1 MKLLGVDSFQERP
14 HRATLMVVGLLLV
27 LAVLASACAPPQ
39 APQAPSTATA
49 GTGQPSE
56 AAGETS
62 LKMALLPVMDVL
74 PFYVAEK
81 NGYFADEGIQVE
93 AVPVKTAQERDTLM
107 QTGQVD
113 GELTD
118 LIGPVLL
125 NQRQPTA
132 KVVYTARRAYPDSPM
147 FSILAAPG
155 STISAPADLK
165 GVPIGISQNTVIEY
179 LTDRM
184 LQAQGLAAEDIAIT
198 EVSAIPV
205 RFELLMK
212 GELQAANLPDPLASG
227 AVAAGAR
234 TIIDDSQ
241 YPELAQSVLVFRT
254 EALESRPETVKKFLQ
269 AWDRAAS
276 EINTNPDAYRDLL
289 IQVGRVPE
297 SIQGSYAMPPFPT
310 GSITSESEMADV
322 VEWARDK
329 GKIEVDIPYQNLVD
343 PGFMPGN

>member
-1 MKLLGVDSFQERP
+1 MKVVSIDSGRGWP
-14 HRATLMVVGLLLV
+14 GRAALPVVGLLLA
-27 LAVLASACAPPQ
+27 LAVIAGACVPPQ
-39 APQAPSTATA
+39 TPQPPAAET
-49 GTGQPSE
+49 TGDT
-56 AAGETS
+56 G
-62 LKMALLPVMDVL
+62 LKIALLPVMDVL
-74 PFYVAEK
+74 PFYVAEQK
-81 NGYFADEGIQVE
+81 GYFAEEGIQVE

-125 NQRQPTA
+125 NQNQPTA

-147 FSILAAPG
+147 FSILAGPG
-155 STISAPADLK
+155 STATTPADLK

-184 LQAQGLAAEDIAIT
+184 LQAEGLAAEDIAIT

-212 GELQAANLPDPLASG
+212 GELAAANLPDPLASG

-234 TIIDDSQ
+234 TIIDDSK

-254 EALESRPETVKKFLQ
+254 EALEAKPETVQKFLR
-269 AWDRAAS
+269 AWDRAAAD
-276 EINTNPDAYRDLL
+276 INASPDDYRDLL

-297 SIQGSYAMPPFPT
+297 SIQGTYSMPPFPT
-310 GSITSESEMADV
+310 GSITSEAEMADV
-322 VEWARDK
+322 VQWARDK
-329 GKIEVDIPYQNLVD
+329 GKITADIPYQDLVD
-343 PGFMPGN
+343 PSYMPGH